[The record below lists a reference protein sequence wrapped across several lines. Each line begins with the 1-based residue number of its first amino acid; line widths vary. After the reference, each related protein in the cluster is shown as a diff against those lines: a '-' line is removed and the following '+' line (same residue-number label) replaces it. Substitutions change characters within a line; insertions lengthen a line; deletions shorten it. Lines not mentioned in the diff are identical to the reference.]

1 MIGRRAPCVAIAS
14 SCVFFSL
21 SSNSF
26 GRHFF
31 SRDVISLAGTVLGTL
46 GTCSTYHSLSKY
58 TEDRGEELEGPVYK
72 GRDIY

>member
-31 SRDVISLAGTVLGTL
+31 SRDVISLAGTR
-46 GTCSTYHSLSKY
+46 YHSLSKY